1 MTNKDYIKQ
10 KYPSRPSKTAI
21 GGVMGCPQDYGLKQ
35 SLRNG
40 YYCKEDCKK
49 CWNLEVKKIKNGHLS
64 ERKETHNE

>member
-10 KYPSRPSKTAI
+10 KYPSRLSNTAI

-49 CWNLEVKKIKNGHLS
+49 SWNLEAKN
-64 ERKETHNE
+64 

>member
-10 KYPSRPSKTAI
+10 KYPSRLSKTAI

-35 SLRNG
+35 SLQNG

-49 CWNLEVKKIKNGHLS
+49 C
-64 ERKETHNE
+64 